1 LFLDE
6 LGLMPLT
13 VQEKLLR
20 VVEYGVFERV
30 GSSETMDTPLVLFTA
45 GSLEGISKR
54 QIL

>member
-30 GSSETMDTPLVLFTA
+30 G
-45 GSLEGISKR
+45 
-54 QIL
+54 